1 MNEFPSM
8 KMIERVTSE
17 VLRNLKHKEEIRINL
32 IDWIKLK

>member
-17 VLRNLKHKEEIRINL
+17 VLRNLKYKEEIRINW